1 MQTKLI
7 KKNQYHSPTKG
18 AMDLKEVIREIAFFI
33 SEEPK
38 NKYQIIIGT
47 DSNGGPVLEFVT
59 ALIIYRVGRGGRYF
73 WKKSKQKKVPTLR
86 DKIYQEVAFSVATA
100 QEILENLKTQIKKDL
115 ISPYDLEIHIDVG
128 EKGKTRN
135 MIKEVVAIVEGNGF
149 NVKTKPNA
157 YGASNVADKYT

>member
-18 AMDLKEVIREIAFFI
+18 AMDLKEVIQEIAFFI

-47 DSNGGPVLEFVT
+47 DSNGGPILEFVT
-59 ALIIYRVGRGGRYF
+59 ALIIYRVGKGGRYF
-73 WKKSKQKKVPTLR
+73 WKRSKQKKVITLR
-86 DKIYQEVAFSVATA
+86 NKIYQEVAFSVATA

-149 NVKTKPNA
+149 NAKTKPNA

>member
-1 MQTKLI
+1 MELI
-7 KKNQYHSPTKG
+7 KKNPRYHSPTKG
-18 AMDLKEVIREIAFFI
+18 IMGLKEVIGEISSFI

-47 DSNGGPVLEFVT
+47 DSDGGPVLEFVT
-59 ALIIYRVGRGGRYF
+59 AVIIYRVGRGGRYF
-73 WKKSKQKKVPTLR
+73 WKISGRQKAPTLR
-86 DKIYQEVAFSVATA
+86 QKIYQEVMFSVATA
-100 QEILENLKTQIKKDL
+100 QEILEFLKSQVKNDF

-128 EKGKTRN
+128 KKGKTRD

-149 NVKTKPNA
+149 SAKTKPEA

>member
-73 WKKSKQKKVPTLR
+73 WKRSKQKKVPTLR
-86 DKIYQEVAFSVATA
+86 DKIYQEVTFSVATA
-100 QEILENLKTQIKKDL
+100 QEILENLKTQVKKDL

-128 EKGKTRN
+128 KKGKTRN

-149 NVKTKPNA
+149 SAKTKPNA

>member
-7 KKNQYHSPTKG
+7 KKNQYHSPSKG
-18 AMDLKEVIREIAFFI
+18 AMDLKEVIQEIASFI

-38 NKYQIIIGT
+38 NRYQIIIGT

-73 WKKSKQKKVPTLR
+73 WKRSKQKKVSTLR

-100 QEILENLKTQIKKDL
+100 QEILENLKTQIKEDL

-149 NVKTKPNA
+149 SAKTKPNA